1 MHRVYI
7 SQRPRL
13 RVGDLM
19 PAQLQAIN
27 GGSSILLDKPIL
39 LLGRDPEC
47 DIQLESPKISRRH
60 CCLAQVGDS
69 LVVRDLGST
78 NGIRINGVRV
88 VEGHLKGGDELT
100 IGNHRYQ
107 VRWDALMAGSAPSDH
122 KKKVAQ
128 AALVALVAQPPQ
140 AGKPVDDPTEGVHS
154 DSVLESCDEPVP
166 LSEPS
171 DAPADVPRSKSPSAN
186 PPEPE
191 PDSSV
196 ESSYTPGPPDDDD
209 SNILPDQIRLAPPSG
224 AQPQVTPP

>member
-1 MHRVYI
+1 MHRVSI
-7 SQRPRL
+7 SQRPQTGL
-13 RVGDLM
+13 GDLM

-107 VRWDALMAGSAPSDH
+107 VRWDALIAGSPSSDH
-122 KKKVAQ
+122 KKKAAPVVQGDRVA
-128 AALVALVAQPPQ
+128 Q
-140 AGKPVDDPTEGVHS
+140 AGKPVDNPTEGVAS

-186 PPEPE
+186 PPEPDS
-191 PDSSV
+191 DSSV
-196 ESSYTPGPPDDDD
+196 ESSFTPGPPDDDG
-209 SNILPDQIRLAPPSG
+209 SNILPDQIQLAPPSG
-224 AQPQVTPP
+224 AQQQVTPP

>member
-1 MHRVYI
+1 
-7 SQRPRL
+7 
-13 RVGDLM
+13 M

-107 VRWDALMAGSAPSDH
+107 VRWDALAGSAPSDH
-122 KKKVAQ
+122 KKKSVK
-128 AALVALVAQPPQ
+128 V
-140 AGKPVDDPTEGVHS
+140 GKPVDDPTEGVQS
-154 DSVLESCDEPVP
+154 DSVLESCEEPVA

-171 DAPADVPRSKSPSAN
+171 DAPADVPRSKSPSAK
-186 PPEPE
+186 PPEQE

-196 ESSYTPGPPDDDD
+196 DSSYTPGPQEDEG
-209 SNILPDQIRLAPPSG
+209 SEVLPKQIQLAPPG
-224 AQPQVTPP
+224 AAQPQVTPP

>member
-1 MHRVYI
+1 MKRF
-7 SQRPRL
+7 
-13 RVGDLM
+13 VGDPM

-107 VRWDALMAGSAPSDH
+107 VRWDDLISAPAPSDH
-122 KKKVAQ
+122 EKKAV
-128 AALVALVAQPPQ
+128 L
-140 AGKPVDDPTEGVHS
+140 AGKPVDDPTHGVQS
-154 DSVLESCDEPVP
+154 DSVLESCEEPVP

-171 DAPADVPRSKSPSAN
+171 DAPVDVPRSKSPSAI
-186 PPEPE
+186 PPTPD
-191 PDSSV
+191 PDSSA
-196 ESSYTPGPPDDDD
+196 ESSYTPGPLEDESSD
-209 SNILPDQIRLAPPSG
+209 ILPDQIQLAPPG
-224 AQPQVTPP
+224 GHQPQVTPP

>member
-1 MHRVYI
+1 
-7 SQRPRL
+7 
-13 RVGDLM
+13 M

-107 VRWDALMAGSAPSDH
+107 VRWDALLAESDQ
-122 KKKVAQ
+122 KRKAAQ
-128 AALVALVAQPPQ
+128 GIQV
-140 AGKPVDDPTEGVHS
+140 GKPVEDRTEGLKS
-154 DSVLESCDEPVP
+154 DSVLEACDEPVP
-166 LSEPS
+166 LSEPA
-171 DAPADVPRSKSPSAN
+171 DAPADLPRSKSPSTK
-186 PPEPE
+186 PPAPA
-191 PDSSV
+191 PDSSA
-196 ESSYTPGPPDDDD
+196 ESSYTPGPPDDD
-209 SNILPDQIRLAPPSG
+209 SSSVLPEQNHLVRPG
-224 AQPQVTPP
+224 NVQPQVTPP

>member
-1 MHRVYI
+1 
-7 SQRPRL
+7 
-13 RVGDLM
+13 M

-27 GGSSILLDKPIL
+27 GGASILLDKPIL

-107 VRWDALMAGSAPSDH
+107 VRWDALVPGSAASDH
-122 KKKVAQ
+122 KRKGAKV
-128 AALVALVAQPPQ
+128 
-140 AGKPVDDPTEGVHS
+140 GKPGDDPTEGVQS

-171 DAPADVPRSKSPSAN
+171 DAPADVPRSKAPSAKVAQ

-191 PDSSV
+191 SDSSMD
-196 ESSYTPGPPDDDD
+196 SSYTPEPRQDE
-209 SNILPDQIRLAPPSG
+209 SSSILPDQIRLAPPSG
-224 AQPQVTPP
+224 QQPQVTPP

>member
-1 MHRVYI
+1 
-7 SQRPRL
+7 
-13 RVGDLM
+13 M

-107 VRWDALMAGSAPSDH
+107 VSWEGIMADTADP
-122 KKKVAQ
+122 KKKV
-128 AALVALVAQPPQ
+128 PPGIQ
-140 AGKPVDDPTEGVHS
+140 LGRPVEDRTEGLKS
-154 DSVLESCDEPVP
+154 DSVLEACDEPVP
-166 LSEPS
+166 LSESS
-171 DAPADVPRSKSPSAN
+171 DAPLDVPRSKSPSAK
-186 PPEPE
+186 PLPKD
-191 PDSSV
+191 PDSSA
-196 ESSYTPGPPDDDD
+196 ESSFTPGPPDDD
-209 SNILPDQIRLAPPSG
+209 SSSVLPDQIHIIRPG
-224 AQPQVTPP
+224 NAQPQVTPP

>member
-1 MHRVYI
+1 
-7 SQRPRL
+7 
-13 RVGDLM
+13 M

-27 GGSSILLDKPIL
+27 GGSNILLDKPIL

-107 VRWDALMAGSAPSDH
+107 VRWEGIMADTADP
-122 KKKVAQ
+122 KKKV
-128 AALVALVAQPPQ
+128 PPGIQ
-140 AGKPVDDPTEGVHS
+140 VGRPVEDRTEGLKS
-154 DSVLESCDEPVP
+154 DSVLEACDEPVP

-171 DAPADVPRSKSPSAN
+171 DAPMDVPRSKSPS
-186 PPEPE
+186 PKPLSPDH
-191 PDSSV
+191 DSSA
-196 ESSYTPGPPDDDD
+196 ESSYTPGPPDDD
-209 SNILPDQIRLAPPSG
+209 SSSVLPDQIHLANPG
-224 AQPQVTPP
+224 NVQPQVTPP

>member
-1 MHRVYI
+1 
-7 SQRPRL
+7 
-13 RVGDLM
+13 M
-19 PAQLQAIN
+19 PAQLQAVN

-88 VEGHLKGGDELT
+88 LEGHLKGGDELT

-107 VRWDALMAGSAPSDH
+107 VRWDALAGSAPSDH
-122 KKKVAQ
+122 QKKPVK
-128 AALVALVAQPPQ
+128 
-140 AGKPVDDPTEGVHS
+140 AGKLVDDPTEGVKS
-154 DSVLESCDEPVP
+154 DSVLESCEEPVA

-171 DAPADVPRSKSPSAN
+171 DAPADVPKSKSPSAK
-186 PPEPE
+186 PPE
-191 PDSSV
+191 PDSDSSV
-196 ESSYTPGPPDDDD
+196 DSSYTPGPHEDNGSD
-209 SNILPDQIRLAPPSG
+209 ILPDQIQMAPPNSPQ
-224 AQPQVTPP
+224 AQVTPP

>member
-1 MHRVYI
+1 
-7 SQRPRL
+7 
-13 RVGDLM
+13 M

-27 GGSSILLDKPIL
+27 GGASILLDKPIL

-107 VRWDALMAGSAPSDH
+107 VRWDGLLAESADL
-122 KKKVAQ
+122 KKKV
-128 AALVALVAQPPQ
+128 PQ
-140 AGKPVDDPTEGVHS
+140 GIQVGKPVEDRTEGLKS
-154 DSVLESCDEPVP
+154 DSVLEACDEPVP
-166 LSEPS
+166 LSEPA
-171 DAPADVPRSKSPSAN
+171 DAPADLPRSKSPSAK
-186 PPEPE
+186 PPAPE

-196 ESSYTPGPPDDDD
+196 ESSYTPGPPDDD
-209 SNILPDQIRLAPPSG
+209 SSSVLPEQNHLVRPG
-224 AQPQVTPP
+224 NVQPQVTPP

>member
-1 MHRVYI
+1 
-7 SQRPRL
+7 
-13 RVGDLM
+13 M

-107 VRWDALMAGSAPSDH
+107 VRWDGLLAESADL
-122 KKKVAQ
+122 KKKV
-128 AALVALVAQPPQ
+128 PQ
-140 AGKPVDDPTEGVHS
+140 GIQVGKPVEDRTEGLKS
-154 DSVLESCDEPVP
+154 DSVLEACDEPVP
-166 LSEPS
+166 LSEPA
-171 DAPADVPRSKSPSAN
+171 DAPADLPRSKSPSAK
-186 PPEPE
+186 PPAPE
-191 PDSSV
+191 PDSSA
-196 ESSYTPGPPDDDD
+196 ESSYTPGPPDDD
-209 SNILPDQIRLAPPSG
+209 SSVLPDQIQARPGS